1 MFFEDRRVR
10 LEALGGQVGGL
21 EASWRHLGGILDAL
35 GGSWR
40 LLEAL
45 GSILDALG
53 SILGTFKRLLGRS
66 WRLLELQD
74 GVLLVTTWTNLGTA
88 PALTHFVRKKEVS
101 NDQLKKPQRRQRRFS
116 ALGPTWGQLGA
127 DLGSTCRGKPE
138 PRSKRWERLRC
149 QWI

>member
-1 MFFEDRRVR
+1 M
-10 LEALGGQVGGL
+10 EALGGQVGGL

-53 SILGTFKRLLGRS
+53 GILGAFKRLLGRS

-74 GVLLVTTWTNLGTA
+74 GAVLVATCGNLDPTGH
-88 PALTHFVRKKEVS
+88 PVTHFVRYKALTVS
-101 NDQLKKPQRRQRRFS
+101 RPLRRQRRFS
-116 ALGPTWGQLGA
+116 ALGAILEPT
-127 DLGSTCRGKPE
+127 
-138 PRSKRWERLRC
+138 
-149 QWI
+149 